1 VGRDRDPY
9 ERTLDALRH
18 GLRTGAFGHGRPLQI
33 LKLATDMAVSS
44 TPIREALA
52 RLAGEGLIERGDTGY
67 RTIRHD
73 ATSLRDLYQLDETY
87 ALTALPPRRGS
98 DAGRGGIR
106 RRANPVASPVD
117 PVERTE
123 AVLASFATGDNHAL
137 TVARRNLW
145 DRLAPFRRAEVLV
158 FDDLDAEIQALRTL
172 FSRDAGP
179 SPATLVRAYYR
190 RRTRAAS
197 QIFRASLG
205 EEYQIDI
212 P

>member
-1 VGRDRDPY
+1 MGRDRDPY
-9 ERTLDALRH
+9 ERTLDALRRR
-18 GLRTGAFGHGRPLQI
+18 LRAGAFGHGQPLQI

-52 RLAGEGLIERGDTGY
+52 RLAGEGLIERGAMGY
-67 RTIRHD
+67 WTPRHD
-73 ATSLRDLYQLDETY
+73 ATSLRELYQLDEAY
-87 ALTALPPRRGS
+87 ALAALPPSRRPRV
-98 DAGRGGIR
+98 GREGARKQAEAVGW
-106 RRANPVASPVD
+106 PVD

-123 AVLASFATGDNHAL
+123 ALLVRIGTADNRALAA
-137 TVARRNLW
+137 ARRNLW

-158 FDDLDAEIQALRTL
+158 FDDLEAEIEALRTL
-172 FSRDAGP
+172 FARDAGP

-197 QIFRASLG
+197 QILRASQG

>member
-9 ERTLDALRH
+9 ERTLDALRRR
-18 GLRTGAFGHGRPLQI
+18 LRTGAFGHGQPLQI
-33 LKLATDMAVSS
+33 LKLATEMAVSS

-73 ATSLRDLYQLDETY
+73 ATSLRDLYQLDEAY
-87 ALTALPPRRGS
+87 ARAALPPRRRS

-117 PVERTE
+117 LVERTE
-123 AVLASFATGDNHAL
+123 AVLASVAPTDNRAL
-137 TVARRNLW
+137 TAARRNLW

-179 SPATLVRAYYR
+179 PPATLVRAYYR